1 MTEREELRHLAALF
15 DDPDEI
21 VSACVDKRIA
31 EMGPSVIPELERMR
45 HNEPDTDLK
54 RILSDRIMRYNAQ
67 FRTADLRRYAMRE
80 SSQPETLYEGCFLAT
95 SLVNPQISR
104 EMFEEAFY
112 QCACEYQAEASD
124 GRTAIENISVF
135 NHIFYHRLR
144 FTVCDQRMTVE
155 KNAMLYDTLKSRRGN
170 PFAIATIYMMLAEDA
185 GLPLYPLCF
194 PGGFVPAYIENGKE
208 LFYLNLFQNGE
219 IFPQTRLKDY
229 LIEQGIP
236 FDHNKFL
243 IRRQTV
249 MLNIYLESL
258 TYLYADLGDTASEYR
273 IEKAL
278 AALGDERFL
287 TPEDKQEE

>member
-45 HNEPDTDLK
+45 HNEPDTDTK
-54 RILSDRIMRYNAQ
+54 RILSDRIMHYNAQ

-144 FTVCDQRMTVE
+144 FTVCDQSMTVE
-155 KNAMLYDTLKSRRGN
+155 KNAMLYDTLKIGIRLRDLHN
-170 PFAIATIYMMLAEDA
+170 T
-185 GLPLYPLCF
+185 
-194 PGGFVPAYIENGKE
+194 
-208 LFYLNLFQNGE
+208 
-219 IFPQTRLKDY
+219 QT
-229 LIEQGIP
+229 
-236 FDHNKFL
+236 
-243 IRRQTV
+243 
-249 MLNIYLESL
+249 
-258 TYLYADLGDTASEYR
+258 A
-273 IEKAL
+273 
-278 AALGDERFL
+278 
-287 TPEDKQEE
+287 